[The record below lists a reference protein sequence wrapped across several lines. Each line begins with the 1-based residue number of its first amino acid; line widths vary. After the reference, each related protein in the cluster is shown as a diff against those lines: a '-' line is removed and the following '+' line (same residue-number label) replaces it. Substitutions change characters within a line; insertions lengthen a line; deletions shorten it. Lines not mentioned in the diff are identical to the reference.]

1 MKLTLR
7 TATLLGLALS
17 LVACGPS
24 APAPGTNP
32 GQAGGPP
39 PQGQGSGQ
47 GQAPA
52 GQGGGPG
59 GQGGNRRSAVVA
71 VQVETSRV
79 GALAVDNTAAGA
91 VSPDTQ
97 SSVAAGASGTVKTL
111 IRKAGDWV
119 EAGTA
124 VLALDDAQL
133 KLSVRLAQATLDT
146 AKLNAGV
153 GASGDSSTNSGS
165 KLNLQ
170 LQSAQ
175 SALSSAEKNWA
186 SAQALKKIDGIS
198 GSDYDNAQVQLQT
211 AQANLESA
219 KMGLQSSGLAV
230 ETATIQLQ
238 QAQLNLA
245 NAIIRAPYAGQVS
258 VINVHPGEYVGPSTA
273 VFGLV
278 SRLKVISFS
287 VAPTDAPGL
296 TIGKAVKFTYA
307 GKTLPTK
314 ITQTPSAPVN
324 GLVTLTASLPQGMDA
339 SFGTVGTISYSVVL
353 ATGTIIPLPALQ
365 SAENKTFVF
374 TVNNNKAARVEVGI
388 LAESGTYAAV
398 SGLAGNLQVILNPP
412 PGLLVG
418 AQVQPVGAQAP
429 PAAGGPGKSQGQDQ
443 GQGQGKGNWSGK
455 RPTGDAGTAP
465 VEGTGPAAG
474 AGNGQRRQNGQGGPN
489 AGASPPTPSG
499 GQ

>member
-1 MKLTLR
+1 
-7 TATLLGLALS
+7 
-17 LVACGPS
+17 
-24 APAPGTNP
+24 
-32 GQAGGPP
+32 
-39 PQGQGSGQ
+39 
-47 GQAPA
+47 
-52 GQGGGPG
+52 
-59 GQGGNRRSAVVA
+59 
-71 VQVETSRV
+71 
-79 GALAVDNTAAGA
+79 VDNTAAGA
-91 VSPDTQ
+91 IAPETQ

-119 EAGTA
+119 EAGTS
-124 VLALDDAQL
+124 VLLLDDAQL
-133 KLSVRLAQATLDT
+133 KLSVRLAQATLET

-153 GASGDSSTNSGS
+153 GDSGDTSTNSGS

-186 SAQALKKIDGIS
+186 SAQALNKIQGIS
-198 GSDYDNAQVQLQT
+198 GSDYDNARVQLQT

-245 NAIIRAPYAGQVS
+245 NATIRSPYPGQVS

-278 SRLKVISFS
+278 SRQKVISFS

-296 TIGKAVKFTYA
+296 TIGKTVKFTYG

-324 GLVTLTASLPQGMDA
+324 GLVTLTAALPTGMDA

-353 ATGTIIPLPALQ
+353 AQGTIIPLPTLQ

-374 TVNNNKAARVEVGI
+374 TVNNNKATRVEVGI

-398 SGLAGNLQVILNPP
+398 TGLAGNQQVILNPP

-429 PAAGGPGKSQGQDQ
+429 GSEAGPGKDGAQGQTKVWQGTKKPEGQASPGGNPPAAGTD
-443 GQGQGKGNWSGK
+443 N
-455 RPTGDAGTAP
+455 
-465 VEGTGPAAG
+465 
-474 AGNGQRRQNGQGGPN
+474 GNGQRRRQNGQ
-489 AGASPPTPSG
+489 AGAPPVPSG